1 MNYNEKK
8 RTKTLLELTVINVFK
23 KNANLEFKMNYTEP

>member
-1 MNYNEKK
+1 MIYNKK
-8 RTKTLLELTVINVFK
+8 KKNKTLLELTVINAFK

>member
-1 MNYNEKK
+1 MIYNKK
-8 RTKTLLELTVINVFK
+8 KKNKTLLELTVINEFK